1 MRPPPRINPSKKPPH
16 HTHRHRHT
24 TGSSPTPVDM
34 QKDPS
39 PPPLH
44 RLGVVEPNDEPVRIL
59 RRIRDQPLGLG
70 PPTVPRQRLT
80 PPVVDPRPS
89 VLTPPRTP
97 AHPPVLDAGPTR
109 SRLDPKGIR
118 QVVQPGG
125 SRVRPLLTGPPFNQP
140 LRPEPSR
147 GRTDLDPPPAPQLPP
162 TQRPGRGVRTRRL
175 RQDQLT
181 PTPGIRE
188 QRRTRRLRSPRG
200 HRTEQQK
207 KGRGRK
213 GENTGTHGSD
223 GRARTR

>member
-1 MRPPPRINPSKKPPH
+1 MRPPPRNNPRKKPTH
-16 HTHRHRHT
+16 HIPRHRHT
-24 TGSSPTPVDM
+24 TGGSPTPVDM
-34 QKDPS
+34 QKDPG

-44 RLGVVEPNDEPVRIL
+44 RLGVVEPNDKPVRIL
-59 RRIRDQPLGLG
+59 GRIRDQPLGLG
-70 PPTVPRQRLT
+70 RPAITRQGLT

-109 SRLDPKGIR
+109 SRLDPEGIR
-118 QVVQPGG
+118 QVVQPRG
-125 SRVRPLLTGPPFNQP
+125 SRVGPLLTGPTLNEP
-140 LRPEPSR
+140 LRPEPSS
-147 GRTDLDPPPAPQLPP
+147 GRTGLDPHPTPPLPP
-162 TQRPGRGVRTRRL
+162 THRPGSGVGTRRL

-181 PTPGIRE
+181 PTPGVRE
-188 QRRTRRLRSPRG
+188 RRGRRRLHRMRG

-223 GRARTR
+223 GRARTG